1 MAVTMVRVE
10 RALGRVHWNQIV
22 IDAEAV
28 ALRVAIREQ
37 TSVKHPVRREADSRD
52 DVRRSKGS
60 LLDIGEEV
68 LGISVQFQDAD
79 FDQRIVRVRPDL
91 REIKRVDVVCFRIL
105 FVHDLHIQL
114 PAGEVASLDGLVQVA
129 LVGFTI
135 LTHKG
140 FRFLIREVLDALLGL
155 EGELHP
161 EPLVLRADEALRVAA
176 EAVHTT
182 EGARDSTIA
191 HDHSDLVQGLGDVSP
206 EVPVAI
212 CAAHAGLRIALDGV
226 VEIGELERITKE
238 EDGCVVSNKGRL
250 IIKDAIMF
258 GAAVTTMADSA
269 KAYLRRGAKPQN

>member
-1 MAVTMVRVE
+1 
-10 RALGRVHWNQIV
+10 
-22 IDAEAV
+22 
-28 ALRVAIREQ
+28 
-37 TSVKHPVRREADSRD
+37 
-52 DVRRSKGS
+52 
-60 LLDIGEEV
+60 
-68 LGISVQFQDAD
+68 
-79 FDQRIVRVRPDL
+79 
-91 REIKRVDVVCFRIL
+91 
-105 FVHDLHIQL
+105 
-114 PAGEVASLDGLVQVA
+114 
-129 LVGFTI
+129 
-135 LTHKG
+135 
-140 FRFLIREVLDALLGL
+140 
-155 EGELHP
+155 
-161 EPLVLRADEALRVAA
+161 VAA

-258 GAAVTTMADSA
+258 GAAVTTMADPA